1 MSDIK
6 IACVGNLTDDQL
18 LYIDA
23 IPSLDD
29 VAYVNKS
36 TRCMGGRGALVALI
50 LGRAKLVPSLVT
62 VLPQSE
68 KAYEYET
75 FLNKNNVC
83 TKAVHFS
90 ETSDSLF
97 EVIIAI
103 SREQKNCI
111 SFFKPTD
118 ILFEVN
124 EVQKETVRDS
134 DIVYFSTHKRSF
146 NRVLLNEIDLSKSCI
161 VHNVSSYFLQDSEY
175 TDLMLQKSNILI
187 FNESEEELLL
197 RNLGISGARE
207 LFNIAPRLEVL
218 FSTHGERGSVV
229 YQRTWQEERVEAQ
242 KVSIISPVGAGDAY
256 SAGILYG
263 LAQRWSL
270 SCCAQFASE
279 LASLSVGSKTS
290 YPDLEGLDSLILKYG
305 GAI

>member
-207 LFNIAPRLEVL
+207 LFNIAPPIGGPI
-218 FSTHGERGSVV
+218 FYSW
-229 YQRTWQEERVEAQ
+229 RTR
-242 KVSIISPVGAGDAY
+242 I
-256 SAGILYG
+256 
-263 LAQRWSL
+263 RSL
-270 SCCAQFASE
+270 SKD
-279 LASLSVGSKTS
+279 LARGKSGSTKGFHNISCWSWGCLFCWNIVWTCTTMV
-290 YPDLEGLDSLILKYG
+290 LKLLCS
-305 GAI
+305 IR